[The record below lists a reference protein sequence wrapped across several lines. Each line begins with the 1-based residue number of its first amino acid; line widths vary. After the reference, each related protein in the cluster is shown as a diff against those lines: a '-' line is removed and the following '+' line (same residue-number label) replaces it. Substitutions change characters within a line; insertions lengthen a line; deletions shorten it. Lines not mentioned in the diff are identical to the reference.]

1 MNRPI
6 YLLDTHALIFW
17 ATATEMSPEFL
28 DFLDEQD
35 RLEHLLVSS
44 ISFWEIALL
53 TQKGKL
59 TFSNLH
65 QWKDELLKNTHL
77 QLINPTVAEMIDATL
92 LPPHH
97 KDPFDRL
104 LIVQAINHEAWL
116 VSKDST
122 IAHYEVEIFWMSQT

>member
-1 MNRPI
+1 MKQQF

-28 DFLDEQD
+28 NFLDEQD
-35 RLEHLLVSS
+35 RLGHLLVSS

-59 TFSNLH
+59 AFSDLH
-65 QWKDELLKNTHL
+65 RWKDELLKNTYL
-77 QLINPTVAEMIDATL
+77 QLIHPSVTEMIDATL
-92 LPPHH
+92 LPVYH

-104 LIVQAINHEAWL
+104 LIAQANNHQAQL
-116 VSKDST
+116 VSKDSA
-122 IAHYEVEIFWMSQT
+122 IAHYDVDVFWK